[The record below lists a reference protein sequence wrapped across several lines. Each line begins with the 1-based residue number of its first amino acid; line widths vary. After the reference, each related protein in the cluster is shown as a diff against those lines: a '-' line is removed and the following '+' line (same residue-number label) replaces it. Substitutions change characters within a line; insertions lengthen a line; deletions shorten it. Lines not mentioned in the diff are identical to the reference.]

1 MNLREITDA
10 INAGRKATVEQ
21 AFCKLVTYPDEGRI
35 EASSPGLIVV
45 ALNRVLAD
53 LAYDENPMTAAACKA
68 LILPEG
74 SSFIVGVVM
83 AKHMRTDI
91 CRRIVDRFDR

>member
-10 INAGRKATVEQ
+10 ITAGRKATVEQ
-21 AFCKLVTYPDEGRI
+21 AFCKLVAYPDEGHI
-35 EASSPGLIVV
+35 EATSPGLLVV

-53 LAYDENPMTAAACKA
+53 LACDENPMPAAACAA
-68 LILPEG
+68 LVLPEG

-91 CRRIVDRFDR
+91 CRRIVDRFEQ